1 MKFIDTHAHLY
12 LPQFDNDH
20 AEMMART
27 LAAGVEKIYL
37 PAIDS
42 ETHERVLSFTA
53 KYPEQCVP
61 MMGLHPCSV
70 QPNNF
75 EKELEIVFEYWQKQ
89 DFCAVGEI
97 GLDLHWDKTTL
108 DIQKI
113 AFKTQM
119 EWAKLWNRPIVI
131 HARQSMH
138 EIMPMVKAANSDR
151 LNGIFHCYSGNLE
164 QARAC
169 IDMGFY
175 LGIGGVLTY
184 KNAGLAN
191 IVREIPLEHLVLET
205 DAPYLT
211 PLQHRG
217 KRNESSYVPLI
228 AAFLAEVKNCTIEE
242 VAEITTRNAMAIF
255 ETRTPRNPTF

>member
-12 LPQFDNDH
+12 LRKFDDDR
-20 AEMMART
+20 AAMMQRAF
-27 LAAGVEKIYL
+27 AAGVEKIYL

-42 ETHERVLSFTA
+42 ETHERVLRLA
-53 KYPEQCVP
+53 AEYPENCVA

-70 QPNNF
+70 QPKTF

-113 AFKTQM
+113 AFTRQM

-131 HARQSMH
+131 HARESMD
-138 EIMPMVKAANSDR
+138 EIMPMVTAEKTDR
-151 LNGIFHCYSGNLE
+151 LNGIFHCYSGTLK
-164 QARAC
+164 QAHEC
-169 IDMGFY
+169 IELGFY

-184 KNAGLAN
+184 KNSGLAE
-191 IVREIPLEHLVLET
+191 IIREIPLERLVLET

-211 PLQHRG
+211 PLPHRG

-228 AAFLAEVKNCTIEE
+228 AALLAEVKNCTVEE
-242 VAEITTRNAMAIF
+242 VAEVTTRNALAVF
-255 ETRTPRNPTF
+255 GEKSNF